1 MTHARIAARLSVF
14 LVLTTLILAVSAQ
27 GAFAGRLLGE
37 LRSWSPHGDA
47 STAGWTTV
55 VGAENLGSGTGDDWG
70 PEVKFK
76 AHNAKTAFYD
86 TGSTPGQY
94 VKLSRNEFFKRVG
107 EHHPIDIRWAWR
119 GSDEQR
125 YRFIKSIR
133 GIIAG
138 A

>member
-1 MTHARIAARLSVF
+1 MPHARITSTARRVVGLDEPRS
-14 LVLTTLILAVSAQ
+14 
-27 GAFAGRLLGE
+27 GRL
-37 LRSWSPHGDA
+37 
-47 STAGWTTV
+47 
-55 VGAENLGSGTGDDWG
+55 GTGGVRRAVVAAALRLVAPQERLHGWLEDGGRRPGLGLRHGRDLS

-94 VKLSRNEFFKRVG
+94 VKLSRNAFFKRVR
-107 EHHPIDIRWAWR
+107 EHHAIDIRWAWR
-119 GSDEQR
+119 YSAKSKIR
-125 YRFIKSIR
+125 YIKSIR